1 MPCHV
6 PDSCHGSASPSA
18 QFASINAEFGEVFD
32 WQARVED
39 SIDVNEDAVR
49 AAKEVARLL
58 GERKGRSEFRNDFSD
73 GREVYGFGIK
83 QLLDELLV
91 LF

>member
-1 MPCHV
+1 MPRHV
-6 PDSCHGSASPSA
+6 PDSCHGLASPGA
-18 QFASINAEFGEVFD
+18 QFASVNAEFAEIFD

-49 AAKEVARLL
+49 AAEEVARLF
-58 GERKGRSEFRNDFSD
+58 GEREGGAEFGNDFAD
-73 GREVYGFGIK
+73 GSEVDGFGVK
-83 QLLDELLV
+83 QFLDELLV